1 MTGLLGCRQ
10 ILSNSEVGFLG
21 NLKGRLSK
29 LSLSLIKIEVEQEIK
44 LDVNNNQVAPSAE
57 ECELDLTTVL
67 QELALSTAGCR
78 NGILEPDLNNN
89 ELVIDE
95 EAAEVAV
102 VSDPYQHINFQPW

>member
-1 MTGLLGCRQ
+1 M
-10 ILSNSEVGFLG
+10 GFLG

-29 LSLSLIKIEVEQEIK
+29 LSRVIEIEVEPEIK

-57 ECELDLTTVL
+57 ELDLSKVL
-67 QELALSTAGCR
+67 EEAAHTAGCR
-78 NGILEPDLNNN
+78 NGMLELDLNNN

-102 VSDPYQHINFQPW
+102 LADPYQHINFQPW